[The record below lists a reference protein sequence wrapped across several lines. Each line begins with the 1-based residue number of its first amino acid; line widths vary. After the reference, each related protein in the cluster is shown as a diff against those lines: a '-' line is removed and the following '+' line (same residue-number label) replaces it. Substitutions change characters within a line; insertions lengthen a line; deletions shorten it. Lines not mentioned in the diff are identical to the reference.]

1 MLLGSPNG
9 FVLIQHLY
17 VVLLTLFDEGK
28 KLRRTVL
35 CGKRNFSV
43 YVNNIGILYRYSN
56 EMTYMKDKP
65 NGAGDI
71 NLIIL
76 ELPLERQV
84 VALAVVVFED
94 GEGDMPATDMK
105 SSSRGSSIRRKP
117 LRSSSRNTVT
127 EGV

>member
-1 MLLGSPNG
+1 
-9 FVLIQHLY
+9 
-17 VVLLTLFDEGK
+17 
-28 KLRRTVL
+28 
-35 CGKRNFSV
+35 
-43 YVNNIGILYRYSN
+43 
-56 EMTYMKDKP
+56 MKDKP
-65 NGAGDI
+65 NGAVDI

>member
-1 MLLGSPNG
+1 MGSPNG

-17 VVLLTLFDEGK
+17 VVLLTLCDEGK

-65 NGAGDI
+65 NGAVDI

-84 VALAVVVFED
+84 VALAVVV
-94 GEGDMPATDMK
+94 
-105 SSSRGSSIRRKP
+105 S
-117 LRSSSRNTVT
+117 V
-127 EGV
+127 GVVALERQVVALAVVVSVGVVVL